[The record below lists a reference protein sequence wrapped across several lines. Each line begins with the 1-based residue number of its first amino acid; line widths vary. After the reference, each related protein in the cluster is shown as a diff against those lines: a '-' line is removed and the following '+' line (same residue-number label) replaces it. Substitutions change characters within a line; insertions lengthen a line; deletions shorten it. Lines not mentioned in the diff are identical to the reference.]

1 MLASIFDKEGAPLQ
15 SSPEQTLR
23 KACKAFR
30 DVTGYDFYAMGE
42 LEYYVISEDTGLFP
56 ASDQKGYH
64 ESAPYAK
71 FNDFRAECMALIA
84 QAGG

>member
-1 MLASIFDKEGAPLQ
+1 MLASFFDKEGAPLQ

-23 KACKAFR
+23 KAYKAFR

-56 ASDQKGYH
+56 ASDRKDTRNRLPMQSSTI
-64 ESAPYAK
+64 SAPSAWHS
-71 FNDFRAECMALIA
+71 
-84 QAGG
+84 